1 MSLSPFNGFTF
12 VALHLSIGSIIL
24 NLALPITISCPNQSN
39 SSKGFP
45 PLNHKLPLNLLVSNF
60 EPILLDS
67 SLSDS
72 IDNKETEGYS
82 VSVNPLSPTL
92 YNSFGLGP

>member
-12 VALHLSIGSIIL
+12 VALHLS
-24 NLALPITISCPNQSN
+24 LAQYLKFSATNHNFLSQPIKFF
-39 SSKGFP
+39 KGFP